1 MNSSAS
7 QSEAG
12 APGEAKAVVGAETA
26 PSRWFSGLSAKQA
39 AITLLIA
46 LAFGLIG
53 SATELYLD
61 WRAKRAEIQQN
72 MAQVLDMLQP
82 AAAEAAYL
90 LNEQLAMRVAAG
102 LTRYTAVREVTLRD
116 ESGAVLAGQER
127 FGLGEES
134 AFAQK
139 LFGDITH
146 YQLEL
151 VRNGTKIGKLETY
164 LSAEA
169 LAQDFFDR
177 IARLAAVGILR
188 ALAISAVLVFFFY
201 GMIIRPLLRL
211 SRQVGAVNPAQP
223 GATPIPP
230 APGHAKDEIGALI
243 GALNRLLGA
252 FQHGLAQRDQA
263 QRELTALTR
272 ELEARVQQRTEALA
286 LAKTEIE
293 ALNRRLAAENLRMG
307 AELDV
312 SRKIQR
318 MTLPTPDE
326 LEGIAGLDVATYMES
341 AKEVGGDYY
350 DILRDRDRLRI
361 SIGDVTGHGLE
372 SGVVM
377 LMTQSAVRTLT
388 THAEGDLSR
397 TLQALNRTIYDNVQ
411 RMGSDKNLTLALL
424 DYQNHAHGGTLRV
437 SGQHESVI
445 VARADGRL
453 ELIDTTLLGMPL
465 GLLDRVDEF
474 LGEVEIQ
481 LAPQDVVAL
490 YTDGITE
497 AANTRHQLYG
507 LERLC
512 QVILAHR
519 AESTED
525 IKRAVVEDVM
535 RHIGTQTIYDDLT
548 LIVLKQKER
557 SCAS

>member
-1 MNSSAS
+1 VTIRA
-7 QSEAG
+7 EANW
-12 APGEAKAVVGAETA
+12 
-26 PSRWFSGLSAKQA
+26 SRWLSGLSAKQA

-53 SATELYLD
+53 STAELYFD
-61 WRAKRAEIQQN
+61 WRAKRSEVQQN

-82 AAAEAAYL
+82 AAAEAGYL
-90 LNEQLAMRVAAG
+90 LNEQLAMRVTAG
-102 LTRYTAVREVTLRD
+102 LTRYAAVREATLRD

-127 FGLGEES
+127 FGDGTES
-134 AFAQK
+134 ALAQR
-139 LFGDITH
+139 LFGDITA

-151 VRNGTKIGKLETY
+151 VRNGAKIGKLEVN

-169 LAQDFFDR
+169 LAQDFFAR
-177 IARLAAVGILR
+177 LWRLAAVGILR

-223 GATPIPP
+223 GATPIPQ
-230 APGHAKDEIGALI
+230 AAGHARDEIGTLI
-243 GALNRLLGA
+243 GALNRLLHA
-252 FQHGLAQRDQA
+252 FQSGLAQRDQA
-263 QRELTALTR
+263 QAELTALTH
-272 ELEARVQQRTEALA
+272 ELEARVEQRTEALA
-286 LAKTEIE
+286 AAKAEIE
-293 ALNRRLAAENLRMG
+293 GLNRRLTAENLRMG

-318 MTLPTPDE
+318 MTLPRPDE
-326 LEGIAGLDVATYMES
+326 LQGIAGLDVSTYIES

-388 THAEGDLSR
+388 SHAEGNLSQ
-397 TLQALNRTIYDNVQ
+397 TLQSLNRTIYHNVQ

-424 DYQNHAHGGTLRV
+424 DYQPSAKGGTLRV

-445 VARADGRL
+445 VVRADGRL
-453 ELIDTTLLGMPL
+453 ELVDTTLLGMPL

-474 LGEVEIQ
+474 LGEVEID
-481 LAPQDVVAL
+481 LEPADVVIL

-497 AANTRHQLYG
+497 AANSRHELYG

-512 QVILAHR
+512 GVVTSHR
-519 AESTED
+519 GESPEA
-525 IKRAVVEDVM
+525 IKRAVVDDVM
-535 RHIGTQTIYDDLT
+535 RHIGKQTIYDDLT
-548 LIVLKQKER
+548 LIVLKQKEPP
-557 SCAS
+557 CAS